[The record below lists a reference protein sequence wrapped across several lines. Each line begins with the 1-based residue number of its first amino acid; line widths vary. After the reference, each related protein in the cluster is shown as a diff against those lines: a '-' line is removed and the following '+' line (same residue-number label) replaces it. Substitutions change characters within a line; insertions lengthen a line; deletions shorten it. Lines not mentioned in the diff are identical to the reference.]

1 MIEAWTANKIVD
13 RLETLLFDLKELG
26 CMKIDAQVSAPGRTA
41 DLDADAV
48 KQAIE
53 AVRTLAMVKG
63 LLS

>member
-1 MIEAWTANKIVD
+1 MNRAWTANEIAD
-13 RLETLLFDLKELG
+13 RLETLLVDLKELG
-26 CMKIDAQVSAPGRTA
+26 CMKRDARVSSPGRTA
-41 DLDADAV
+41 HLDADAV